1 MKCISGVT
9 LIISP
14 GVMSGRVTDD
24 GLSEVIGFILIIA
37 IIVILGSLYMTYVVP
52 SQGRDAEIQHMQNVE
67 KFFTDFKLN
76 MDSLWFNNQE
86 GVSFN
91 QQLSLGTGGQTSAGA
106 FSIFPIMQPVSS
118 SGKVSINSQPT
129 INFTIGGYFLN
140 ATNSSISETDED
152 YLAIY
157 ANYSTNIHYTDTPPY
172 DPHTL
177 TIWPEHSDIFRLKNA
192 WELVNWV
199 AILEVKNATL
209 RQDDLYHVLNW
220 TEHPETREVS
230 HLEIVNYPVKE
241 VTITVIK
248 DGVKTLE
255 DEVIYRGLISEY
267 TWNETIRVNLMEE
280 AYGLSNE
287 RIIRSDLSY
296 RYTNSAGVPETKYPS
311 DIFEFITTDGNRSNE
326 SSLDILNTSVT
337 SKDIPIGTFNYSS
350 KNPYWIN
357 QDYLYQFG
365 EVELKQGDIIQP
377 KISSNWIQ
385 VSDGPGSTK
394 NVDINLISIYG
405 DSTVGGQDEVQITST
420 IRSIRNN
427 LIEGTNG
434 WWYKL
439 KDSLIKNV
447 HSFEMSITASNNKEA
462 RYWYDSINKTLS
474 NGGLVNTYPSPTGN
488 VASFTV
494 ENDDIHL
501 RIKHVLI
508 EMRVDSRVYG

>member
-37 IIVILGSLYMTYVVP
+37 IIVILGSLYMTYVIP

-76 MDSLWFNNQE
+76 MDSLWYNNQE

-118 SGKVSINSQPT
+118 SGRVSINSQPT
-129 INFTIGGYFLN
+129 INFTIDGYFLN
-140 ATNSSISETDED
+140 ATNSSTSKTDED

-157 ANYSTNIHYTDTPPY
+157 ANYSTNIYNNVPPPY

-177 TIWPEHSDIFRLKNA
+177 TIWPGHSDIFRLKNA

-199 AILEVKNATL
+199 VILEVKNATL

-230 HLEIVNYPVKE
+230 HLEIVNHPVKE

-255 DEVIYRGLISEY
+255 DEVIFRGLISEH
-267 TWNETIRVNLMEE
+267 TWSETIRVNLMEE
-280 AYGLSNE
+280 AYGLSSE
-287 RIIRSDLSY
+287 RILRSNISY
-296 RYTNSAGVPETKYPS
+296 KYTNSAGIMIPDKEQP
-311 DIFEFITTDGNRSNE
+311 DIFEFITTDGSRSSNP
-326 SSLDILNTSVT
+326 SLDILNTSVA
-337 SKDIPIGTFNYSS
+337 SKEIPIGTFNYSS

-357 QDYLYQFG
+357 QEYLYQFG

-377 KISSNWIQ
+377 KISSNWIK
-385 VSDGPGSTK
+385 VSDGPGFTK

-427 LIEGTNG
+427 LIDGTNG
-434 WWYKL
+434 WYKL
-439 KDSLIKNV
+439 KEGLNINADSFDMN
-447 HSFEMSITASNNKEA
+447 ITASNEKEA
-462 RYWYDSINKTLS
+462 KYWYNSINETLS
-474 NGGLVNTYPSPTGN
+474 NKGFKKMIPSLTGN
-488 VASFTV
+488 VARFKI
-494 ENDDIHL
+494 EDYLHL

>member
-1 MKCISGVT
+1 
-9 LIISP
+9 
-14 GVMSGRVTDD
+14 MSGRVTDD

-37 IIVILGSLYMTYVVP
+37 IIVILGSLYMTYVIP

-76 MDSLWFNNQE
+76 MDSLWYNNQE

-118 SGKVSINSQPT
+118 SGRVSINSQPT
-129 INFTIGGYFLN
+129 INFTIDGYFLN
-140 ATNSSISETDED
+140 ATNSSTSKTDED

-157 ANYSTNIHYTDTPPY
+157 ANYSTNIYNNVPPPY

-177 TIWPEHSDIFRLKNA
+177 TIWPGHSDIFRLKNA

-199 AILEVKNATL
+199 VILEVKNATL

-230 HLEIVNYPVKE
+230 HLEIVNHPVKE

-255 DEVIYRGLISEY
+255 DEVIFRGLISEH
-267 TWNETIRVNLMEE
+267 TWSETIRVNLMEE
-280 AYGLSNE
+280 AYGLSSE
-287 RIIRSDLSY
+287 RILRSNISY
-296 RYTNSAGVPETKYPS
+296 KYTNSAGIMIPDKEQP
-311 DIFEFITTDGNRSNE
+311 DIFEFITTDGSRSSNP
-326 SSLDILNTSVT
+326 SLDILNTSVA
-337 SKDIPIGTFNYSS
+337 SKEIPIGTFNYSS

-357 QDYLYQFG
+357 QEYLYQFG
-365 EVELKQGDIIQP
+365 EVELKQGEIIQP

-385 VSDGPGSTK
+385 VYEGTGTTK

-405 DSTVGGQDEVQITST
+405 DSSVGGQDQVQITST

-427 LIEGTNG
+427 LIESRTGWFKIKEGLITNA
-434 WWYKL
+434 
-439 KDSLIKNV
+439 
-447 HSFEMSITASNNKEA
+447 HSFDMNITTSNQKEA
-462 RYWYDSINKTLS
+462 KYWYDSINKALT
-474 NGGLVNTYPSPTGN
+474 NGGLVNVYLPPTDN
-488 VASFTV
+488 IARFRV
-494 ENDDIHL
+494 EDDIHL